1 MLAERRF
8 SDHPPAPVSSPC
20 IYPGIV
26 RPAMVGSLGPKKP
39 MKRQTSNERLAGL
52 VGPFA
57 VLGVMVLVSALFSVP
72 TAAGASQFSSI
83 VRGKIVDADG
93 NGLEG
98 VKVTIEPMA
107 QNFERP
113 VEPIVIESND
123 DGNYLARNV
132 VIGDLRLLF
141 ELEGYESVLLQ
152 ESVRAGPNRFDVTM
166 NEAVVS
172 DEVVRANTAN
182 AAYAAGRD
190 AFNAGNYAEVVGYME
205 QALAATGAVENAEAL
220 GYIYALLGRAY
231 FEQRMFNEAIV
242 AYRKWIE
249 YRPDIA
255 NPHIELAQS
264 LAKIGEQDEAGAEFQ
279 AAIDINPDDPLTHY
293 NMGVV
298 MVNTGTVAAGIVY
311 IEKAVELRPVYPLAY
326 KNLGYAYAQTERYAE
341 AITAFEMYLEQ
352 SPDAPDAKEVQQF
365 IVALKDMIGSAQQQR
380 PSYGASVEVVR
391 LHVTV
396 LDRDGN
402 PVTRLRAADFV
413 VVDNGVEHPVA
424 LALAPEDT
432 PIDVALVFD
441 QSDSIRRG
449 APTVK
454 QDARAFL
461 DALGPSDCA
470 FVLPFRHKI
479 GPGTW
484 GPAADPEVLETI
496 DRTRIEG
503 GTSFNDAVIVGVS
516 EVQGWNVPDI
526 LAPQVVTEFERPR
539 YTGGVGISI
548 GPINELTV
556 DEEPEPNVPGFGR
569 DDRPFRVFDAV
580 GGCPARGGVTTGSGQ
595 DRRRALVVLS
605 DGVDMTSS
613 HSFSELLG
621 FVYETDVPIFTVALG
636 HASLGAV
643 HRNPDATRALRAAR
657 ARMEMLAEST
667 GGLYVQGSGSATLR
681 EAYESIVTTLRGSY
695 LLGYYPRSSTLEG
708 EGRGSVH
715 RHTIEVKTRRRG
727 LRTFARSE
735 YYRRASDTQV
745 ARVALRRGAELALAG
760 ELVAA
765 QVQAQQAIIADP
777 MLWDGHY
784 LSAAVAWMQQQPDAA
799 LAALSEALRL
809 EPGVVAS
816 HLLAWQ
822 LHYDAGDDAGAW
834 EQLIHA
840 SHADADVNEI
850 YLLLAGR
857 SEAPDDLAERLSVP
871 RIFIEGTRGD
881 RPEVGAW
888 LAPVTR
894 ALARAV
900 SESPAVGL
908 VRDPL
913 ATDYFLY
920 IDSDD
925 PDDRSPQRLDADLE
939 LYNLND
945 RRLWDENLR
954 VADID
959 DEAAV
964 ATAVDAVLAKLH
976 EWLEKR

>member
-1 MLAERRF
+1 
-8 SDHPPAPVSSPC
+8 
-20 IYPGIV
+20 
-26 RPAMVGSLGPKKP
+26 
-39 MKRQTSNERLAGL
+39 MKRQTSNDCLAGSA
-52 VGPFA
+52 GPSA
-57 VLGVMVLVSALFSVP
+57 ALGALVLVSALFSLS
-72 TAAGASQFSSI
+72 ADAGAFQFTST

-93 NGLEG
+93 NQLEG
-98 VKVTIEPMA
+98 VTVTIEPTV

-113 VEPIVIESND
+113 VEPIVIETND
-123 DGNYLARNV
+123 DGDYFARNV

-141 ELEGYESVLLQ
+141 ELDGYESLLLAQ
-152 ESVRAGPNRFDVTM
+152 RVRAGPNRFDVTM
-166 NEAVVS
+166 NKPVLS

-182 AAYAAGRD
+182 DAYAAGRD
-190 AFNAGNYAEVVGYME
+190 AFNAGSYAEVVGYMK
-205 QALAATGAVENAEAL
+205 QALAATEDTVESAEAL

-231 FEQRMFNEAIV
+231 FEQRLFDDAIV
-242 AYRKWIE
+242 AYREWIE

-264 LAKIGEQDEAGAEFQ
+264 LAELGEQDEAAAEFQ

-298 MVNTGTVAAGIVY
+298 MVNEGNAAEGIAH
-311 IEKAVELRPVYPLAY
+311 IEKAIELQPEYPLAY
-326 KNLGYAYAQTERYAE
+326 KNLGDLYARTEEYAK
-341 AITAFEMYLEQ
+341 AIAAFEKYLEQ
-352 SPDAPDAKEVQQF
+352 SPDARDAEEIQQF
-365 IVALKDMIGSAQQQR
+365 IVALKEMIGSPQQQR
-380 PSYGASVEVVR
+380 PAYGASVEVVR
-391 LHVTV
+391 LHVAV

-402 PVTRLRAADFV
+402 PVTGLRAADFV

-424 LALAPEDT
+424 LALTPEDT

-441 QSDSIRRG
+441 QSDSIRRS
-449 APTVK
+449 APNVK

-461 DALGPSDCA
+461 DALGPRDCA

-496 DRTRIEG
+496 DRIRIEG
-503 GTSFNDAVIVGVS
+503 GTSFNDAVIMGVS

-526 LAPQVVTEFERPR
+526 LALQVVTEFERPLS
-539 YTGGVGISI
+539 TGGVGISM
-548 GPINELTV
+548 GPVDELTV
-556 DEEPEPNVPGFGR
+556 DEEPEPDAPGFGR
-569 DDRPFRVFDAV
+569 NDLPFRVFDAA
-580 GGCPARGGVTTGSGQ
+580 GSCPAGGEGTTGSGQ
-595 DRRRALVVLS
+595 ERRRALVVLS
-605 DGVDMTSS
+605 DGLDTSSS

-621 FVYETDVPIFTVALG
+621 FVYETDVPIFTVAIG
-636 HASLGAV
+636 HTGPQLV
-643 HRNPDATRALRAAR
+643 RRNRDAAR
-657 ARMEMLAEST
+657 ARRAAAERMEMLAEST

-681 EAYESIVTTLRGSY
+681 EAYDSIVTTLRGSY
-695 LLGYYPRSSTLEG
+695 LLGYYPRSSTSEG
-708 EGRGSVH
+708 EGSGSVH

-735 YYRRASDTQV
+735 YYRRASSTHV

-760 ELVAA
+760 ELAAA
-765 QVQAQQAIIADP
+765 QLQAEQAIIADP

-784 LSAAVAWMQQQPDAA
+784 LSAAVAWMQQQPAAASTA
-799 LAALSEALRL
+799 LAAALRL

-822 LHYDAGDDAGAW
+822 LHYDAGDDADAW

-840 SHADADVNEI
+840 SHANAGIHEI
-850 YLLLAGR
+850 YFLLAQR
-857 SEAPDDLAERLSVP
+857 SEPPDDLAERLEAP

-881 RPEVGAW
+881 RPEVVAW

-920 IDSDD
+920 VDSDD
-925 PDDRSPQRLDADLE
+925 PGDRNPQRLDADLE
-939 LYNLND
+939 LYNLSD
-945 RRLWDENLR
+945 LRLWDENLR
-954 VADID
+954 IADID
-959 DEAAV
+959 DDAAV
-964 ATAVDAVLAKLH
+964 AAAVDAALTKLY
-976 EWLEKR
+976 EWIEKR